1 MQNQNRD
8 PDKIGT
14 LFWGV
19 FKPQFI
25 RLALLIDLFSPL
37 AEGPASAA
45 VVAEQCK
52 SNLLPVRALLDYFC
66 SLQILNRSGDDYALT
81 PTAEAFLLPGC

>member
-1 MQNQNRD
+1 MMQNQNRD

-25 RLALLIDLFSPL
+25 RLALLIDLFSSL

-45 VVAEQCK
+45 VVAE
-52 SNLLPVRALLDYFC
+52 
-66 SLQILNRSGDDYALT
+66 
-81 PTAEAFLLPGC
+81 